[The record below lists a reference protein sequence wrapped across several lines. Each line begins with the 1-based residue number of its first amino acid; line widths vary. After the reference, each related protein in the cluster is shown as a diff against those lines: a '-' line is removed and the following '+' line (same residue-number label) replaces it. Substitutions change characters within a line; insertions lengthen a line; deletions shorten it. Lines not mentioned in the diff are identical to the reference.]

1 MSNPIDLIDKSPM
14 AGEKDL
20 EAALDLQQAIL
31 EALASLVQ
39 GLLPG
44 VTIEKQQ
51 LLSIAK
57 KSQQSVETK
66 PTQPLPIERIIYG
79 YGINK
84 LTDVDCKAIA
94 AIITAKQGTK
104 IGDSDCDYV
113 IKNNGKVLFET
124 TMGEITTYT
133 RIPDNLRSKI
143 VNLQPQLNGNYPAKT
158 VPTTG
163 AADRSLKIPTESGNL
178 AERFKAAIRNL
189 DLLKPTAVEYYLD
202 LFRQTKKGLVPDI
215 DRPLT
220 NSIAQMIKEVDD
232 RDNLDRALTLDRSKQ
247 DDLDRPSAIDEDIK
261 KVTALFKVFG
271 LNTNKEEH
279 NTANGREGTLN
290 LPNGSK
296 LINRIDNGIA
306 YLSLATGAT
315 AYELGAYNS
324 KTHAYS
330 VGTGLGAAAP
340 KLSEL
345 RRQIDPKTW
354 LIAPASR
361 EIERLA
367 IDRTKPAPDS
377 HESPRSV
384 QPDNSEPDLNVLF
397 NIEADENLIAKI
409 LTQPTALPQAIGSGV
424 SAHSFA
430 TTQHQQIFTTARAIA
445 DSGAGVDLHSVALAM
460 APAQPKIWEL
470 LATIVTRDNLAS
482 VPSLAGIVRE
492 KQIRRDLL
500 QLADRLN
507 KDACDLSKPVVH
519 AINHS
524 LQDLSDTRS
533 GNYHRPPPAPT
544 TRLPRHNLQDERAE
558 RQTIAAVLQVPN
570 LLERLVATGL
580 TGNCFARPEHQEI
593 YTAATELANK
603 QEEVNLPALRNR
615 LAGLPSATVAA
626 DIVASTLV
634 LPLSHDVT
642 TLVGLHQRREL
653 VKEADR
659 LDAATSDPKHSY
671 GDLLNILD
679 ESSKNV
685 ATIAQQSPKLPDL
698 ELNSAP
704 EVRADRTIS
713 HSRGK

>member
-31 EALASLVQ
+31 EALVSLAQ

-44 VTIEKQQ
+44 VTIERKQPPN
-51 LLSIAK
+51 IAK
-57 KSQQSVETK
+57 KPQQSIETK

-84 LTDVDCKAIA
+84 LTDVDCQAIA
-94 AIITAKQGTK
+94 AIITAKQGAK
-104 IGDSDCDYV
+104 IIGSDCDYV

-124 TMGEITTYT
+124 TMGEITTHT
-133 RIPDNLRSKI
+133 RIPERLRNKI
-143 VNLQPQLNGNYPAKT
+143 VNLQPQLNGNYPVKII
-158 VPTTG
+158 PTIG
-163 AADRSLKIPTESGNL
+163 AADHSLAKVGAGNL
-178 AERFKAAIRNL
+178 AERFKAAIGNL

-202 LFRQTKKGLVPDI
+202 LFHQTKKGVVPDI

-232 RDNLDRALTLDRSKQ
+232 RDNLDRTLTLDRSEK

-330 VGTGLGAAAP
+330 VGTGLTAAAP
-340 KLSEL
+340 ELSEL
-345 RRQIDPKTW
+345 RRQIDPQTW

-361 EIERLA
+361 SLERLA
-367 IDRTKPAPDS
+367 IDRTKPALDS
-377 HESPRSV
+377 HQSPRSM

-445 DSGAGVDLHSVALAM
+445 DSGTEVDLHSVAVAM

-482 VPSLAGIVRE
+482 VPSLAGIVCE

-507 KDACDLSKPVVH
+507 KDACDLSKPVAH
-519 AINHS
+519 ATNHS

-533 GNYHRPPPAPT
+533 GNYHQPPPAPT
-544 TRLPRHNLQDERAE
+544 TRLTRHNLQDERAE
-558 RQTIAAVLQVPN
+558 RQTIAAVLQVPG

-580 TGNCFARPEHQEI
+580 TGKCFARPEHQEI
-593 YTAATELANK
+593 YMAATELAHK
-603 QEEVNLPALRNR
+603 QEEVNLPAARNR
-615 LAGLPSATVAA
+615 LAGFPAATVAT

-642 TLVGLHQRREL
+642 QLVSLHQRREL

-659 LDAATSDPKHSY
+659 LDAAAYDPKHSY